1 MKRKTFEDVWDLVAK
16 SDKDKCW
23 EWQGYKSRGY
33 GSMMVNQIA
42 YYSHRLVYGLT
53 YPNSITFKAP
63 KDKSLKQFIMH
74 KCDNPS
80 CCNPFHMELGSQE
93 DNNKDA
99 KSKGR
104 SKGLKN
110 EDHNLAVLTNEQAR
124 QIRLFHGH
132 GWSRKEIA
140 EMFGVTT
147 TVANRVISYKTYVG
161 V

>member
-1 MKRKTFEDVWDLVAK
+1 
-16 SDKDKCW
+16 
-23 EWQGYKSRGY
+23 
-33 GSMMVNQIA
+33 
-42 YYSHRLVYGLT
+42 
-53 YPNSITFKAP
+53 
-63 KDKSLKQFIMH
+63 
-74 KCDNPS
+74 
-80 CCNPFHMELGSQE
+80 MELGSQE